1 MKNQHEHL
9 IMLEERC
16 RKMVQLIREKKKE
29 RQKQKHEADPDEGKY
44 TMEELEKLQQ
54 QIKEAEQEKQL
65 EEKKLKSQIQ

>member
-1 MKNQHEHL
+1 
-9 IMLEERC
+9 
-16 RKMVQLIREKKKE
+16 MVQLIREKKKE